1 MSISYLQVSISLSGA
16 FLFLSQL
23 HFIFDLPKVT
33 ILFWITKCLTKNRKM
48 GKIMVTGATGQL
60 GTLVINLLVQK
71 MNPENISV
79 LVRDTAKAEGI
90 KEKGITISKGDYNDY
105 NSLLSAFKG
114 IDKLY
119 FISSSDLNDREKHHE
134 NVIKA
139 AVESKV
145 KHVIYTGFQR
155 KNETATS
162 PIAFIAKAH
171 LTTEKLLKESGIA
184 YTILNHGLYAEFIQN
199 ILGEQF
205 SKSATIF
212 FPAGKGKVA
221 FTLRSDLA
229 EGGVKILTTT
239 GHENKIYDFF
249 AERRYCFDDLVTI
262 FSKLLG
268 KPVSYISPEKEEY
281 KATLLKAGVPEM
293 YVNLFAGFAEAIKQ
307 GEFDASDN
315 TLTKMLGRECVG
327 VEEFFRQVYKN

>member
-1 MSISYLQVSISLSGA
+1 
-16 FLFLSQL
+16 
-23 HFIFDLPKVT
+23 
-33 ILFWITKCLTKNRKM
+33 
-48 GKIMVTGATGQL
+48 
-60 GTLVINLLVQK
+60 
-71 MNPENISV
+71 
-79 LVRDTAKAEGI
+79 LVRDPAKAEGI
-90 KEKGITISKGDYNDY
+90 KEKGITIIKGDYNDY
-105 NSLLSAFKG
+105 NSLLKAFKG
-114 IDKLY
+114 IEKLY
-119 FISSSDLNDREKHHE
+119 FISSSDVENREKHHE

-155 KNETATS
+155 KNETSTS

-171 LTTEKLLKESGIA
+171 LTTEKLLKESGIS
-184 YTILNHGLYAEFIQN
+184 YTILNHGLYAEFIQS

-205 SKSATIF
+205 SKTATIF

-229 EGGVKILTTT
+229 AGGVEILTTK
-239 GHENKIYDFF
+239 GHENKIYNFF
-249 AERRYCFDDLVTI
+249 AQKVYSFDDLAVML
-262 FSKLLG
+262 SKVLG
-268 KPVSYISPEKEEY
+268 KQVSYISPEKDEY

-315 TLTKMLGRECVG
+315 TLSKIIGRECVG
-327 VEEFFRQVYKN
+327 VEEFLRKMYKI